1 MDEEIEITLR
11 YFALI
16 RDITGK
22 KEEPLLL
29 QKGSSI
35 MDALKKISEIYGEK
49 FIRSVFDGEKPKDNL
64 IFLVNGQTVNSKLL
78 DRRKLEQMDV
88 LVVLPPI
95 GGG

>member
-1 MDEEIEITLR
+1 MNEEIEIKLR

-29 QKGSSI
+29 QKGSSV

-49 FIRSVFDGEKPKDNL
+49 FIRFVFDGEKPKDNL

-78 DRRKLEQMDV
+78 DRRKLEQTDV